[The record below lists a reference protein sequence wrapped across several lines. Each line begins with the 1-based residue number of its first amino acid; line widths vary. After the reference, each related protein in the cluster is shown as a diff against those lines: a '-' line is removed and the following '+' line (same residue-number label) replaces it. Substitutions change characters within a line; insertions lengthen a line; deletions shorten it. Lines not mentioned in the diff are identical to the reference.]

1 MPRKPAPLPVKISPA
16 RDPDSNYLSRAML
29 SELLTRSMSTLVGI
43 VAKGMAAEALPQ
55 RTLTVAGASK
65 PSSTPA
71 LDVFDRI
78 VDGINQGTDLSDEF
92 PRLSRLIYA
101 QEARSEVIKQL
112 LLSHDYSRL
121 AKAVRARDR
130 LEELLFTSAMNND
143 LLPAER
149 VLLLEKL
156 ETIVATSQRR
166 IGAESTTV
174 HDIETLL
181 EKIDYSTEAAGASL
195 RKKFAGTSAQ
205 GREVVRKLA
214 LQVARRVKAA
224 TDV

>member
-1 MPRKPAPLPVKISPA
+1 M
-16 RDPDSNYLSRAML
+16 
-29 SELLTRSMSTLVGI
+29 VGI
-43 VAKGMAAEALPQ
+43 VSKGMAAEALAQ
-55 RTLTVAGASK
+55 RTLTVAGASR
-65 PSSTPA
+65 PSTTPA

-92 PRLSRLIYA
+92 PRLARLIYA
-101 QEARSEVIKQL
+101 QESRSAVITQL
-112 LLSHDYSRL
+112 LLTHDYSRL

-130 LEELLFTSAMNND
+130 LEESLFVSAMNDD

-156 ETIVATSQRR
+156 ETIVTASQRR
-166 IGAESTTV
+166 IGAESTSIQ
-174 HDIETLL
+174 DIESLL
-181 EKIDYSTEAAGASL
+181 EKIDYSTEAAGATL